1 MTASTEKEREKR
13 LLVVVSAPSGT
24 GKTSLCK
31 EVIRQLPNLSF
42 SVSHTTRDPRPG
54 EKHGENYF
62 FVSGEAFD
70 QDVRDGK
77 MAEWTEIYG
86 NCYGTAK
93 ETIEREFDRGIDL
106 IFDIDGRGGRQLAEA
121 FSNVVTVLVLPPS
134 MAVLKRRLVDRGTNK
149 EADVARRLKQAAEEI
164 NGMSWYSYVIVND
177 VFEQAV
183 SELKSIITAERCRHD
198 HSRVERLLKNGID
211 F

>member
-1 MTASTEKEREKR
+1 MSLQLLKEREKR
-13 LLVVVSAPSGT
+13 LLIVVSAPSGT

-42 SVSHTTRDPRPG
+42 SISHTTRDPRAG

-62 FVSGEAFD
+62 FVSAETFD
-70 QDVRDGK
+70 QYVRDNR

-86 NCYGTAK
+86 NFYGTAR

-106 IFDIDGRGGRQLAEA
+106 IFDIDERGGRQMKEA
-121 FSNVVTVLVLPPS
+121 FSNVVTILVLPPS
-134 MAVLKRRLVDRGTNK
+134 MAVLKQRLVDRGTNK
-149 EADVARRLKQAAEEI
+149 EADIARRLKQAKEEI
-164 NGMSWYSYVIVND
+164 NGMSWYQYVIVND

-183 SELKSIITAERCRHD
+183 LELKSIITAERCRHD
-198 HSRVERLLKNGID
+198 HGRVERLLKNDID
-211 F
+211 L